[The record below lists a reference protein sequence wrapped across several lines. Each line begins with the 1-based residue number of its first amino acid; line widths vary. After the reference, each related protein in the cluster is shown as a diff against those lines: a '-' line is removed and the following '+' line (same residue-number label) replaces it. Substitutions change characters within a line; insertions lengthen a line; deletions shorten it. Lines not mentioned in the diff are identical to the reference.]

1 MEQVLL
7 GLVIFLGLWA
17 IVTLVYRLLNLKRHG
32 FSLKPFLLIAR
43 SRRIAGK
50 LQAVGSAHSGAWRVV
65 SNVGVFVSGGLTAY
79 AFYFLITSL
88 MARMARPS
96 QPSLYVIVPGVTIG
110 WDVMPYFVVAAT
122 IIITVHEAF
131 HAITFGSERVP
142 IKSFGFFLAAII
154 PGGFVEADEEV
165 FKKSKPLSKMRVY
178 ASGSF
183 SNFLV
188 FLLAIALS
196 ILTISSNPQGV
207 LVLDT
212 QEGYPAHGAL
222 RSWDV
227 IVAIDDRAIRGISDL
242 NAVLSATRPGTEVSV
257 TILRDGELIVLRL
270 RTAPHPI
277 NSSRSYLGVS
287 ISDYHPSTIPWLRG
301 RAYLHWTSTLY
312 WLTILSF
319 SVAMIN
325 MLPIPL
331 LDGFGFVRA
340 LLEGPL
346 KNNKKLIDLITSTLG
361 AFSLFLLVANVGL
374 PIP

>member
-1 MEQVLL
+1 LEQVLL
-7 GLVIFLGLWA
+7 GFVIFSGFWA
-17 IVTLVYRLLNLKRHG
+17 IVTLAYRLLNLKRHG

-50 LQAVGSAHSGAWRVV
+50 LQAIGSANSRAWRVA
-65 SNVGVFVSGGLTAY
+65 SNIGVLVSGGLAAY
-79 AFYFLITSL
+79 GFYFLITSL

-96 QPSLYVIVPGVTIG
+96 HPSLYVIVPGVTIG
-110 WDVMPYFVVAAT
+110 WDAMPYFVVAAT

-142 IKSFGFFLAAII
+142 IKSFGFFLAAIV
-154 PGGFVEADEEV
+154 PGGFVEADEEA
-165 FKKSKPLSKMRVY
+165 FKKSKPLSKIRVY

-188 FLLAIALS
+188 FLLAMALS
-196 ILTISSNPQGV
+196 ILTISSSPQGV
-207 LVLDT
+207 LVLET
-212 QEGYPAHGAL
+212 QEGYPAHGVL

-227 IVAIDDRAIRGISDL
+227 IVAIDNHEIHNIGDL
-242 NAVLSATRPGTEVSV
+242 NVALSTTRPGTEVNV
-257 TILRDGELIVLRL
+257 TILRDGESIVLRL
-270 RTAPHPI
+270 ITASHPG

-287 ISDYHPSTIPWLRG
+287 ISDYRPSTIPWLRG
-301 RAYLHWTSTLY
+301 QAYLHWASTLY

-331 LDGFGFVRA
+331 LDGSGFLRA

-346 KNNKKLIDLITSTLG
+346 KNKKLIDLITNTLG
-361 AFSLFLLVANVGL
+361 ALSLFLLAANVGL

>member
-1 MEQVLL
+1 LEQVLL
-7 GLVIFLGLWA
+7 GFVIFSGFWA
-17 IVTLVYRLLNLKRHG
+17 IVTLAYRLLNLKRHG

-50 LQAVGSAHSGAWRVV
+50 LQAIGSANSRAWRVV
-65 SNVGVFVSGGLTAY
+65 SNIGVLVSGGLAAY
-79 AFYFLITSL
+79 GFYFLITSL

-96 QPSLYVIVPGVTIG
+96 HPSLYVIVPGVTIG
-110 WDVMPYFVVAAT
+110 WDAMPYFVVAAT

-142 IKSFGFFLAAII
+142 IKSFGFFLAAIV
-154 PGGFVEADEEV
+154 PGGFVEADEEA
-165 FKKSKPLSKMRVY
+165 FKKSKPLSKIRVY

-188 FLLAIALS
+188 FLLAMALS
-196 ILTISSNPQGV
+196 ILTISSSPQGV
-207 LVLDT
+207 LVLET
-212 QEGYPAHGAL
+212 QEGYPAHGVL

-227 IVAIDDRAIRGISDL
+227 IVAIDNHEIHNIGDL
-242 NAVLSATRPGTEVSV
+242 NVALSTTRPGTEVNV
-257 TILRDGELIVLRL
+257 TILRDGESIVLRL
-270 RTAPHPI
+270 ITASHPG

-287 ISDYHPSTIPWLRG
+287 ISDYRPSTIPWLRG
-301 RAYLHWTSTLY
+301 QAYLHWASTLY

-331 LDGFGFVRA
+331 LDGSGFLRA

-346 KNNKKLIDLITSTLG
+346 KNKKLIDLITNTLG
-361 AFSLFLLVANVGL
+361 ALSLFLLAANVGL

>member
-7 GLVIFLGLWA
+7 GFVIFSGFWA
-17 IVTLVYRLLNLKRHG
+17 IVTLAYRLLNLKRHG

-50 LQAVGSAHSGAWRVV
+50 LQAIGSANSRAWRVA
-65 SNVGVFVSGGLTAY
+65 SNIGVLVSGGLAAY
-79 AFYFLITSL
+79 GFYFLITSL

-96 QPSLYVIVPGVTIG
+96 HPSLYVIVPGVTIG
-110 WDVMPYFVVAAT
+110 WDAMPYFVVAAT

-142 IKSFGFFLAAII
+142 IKSFGFFLAAIV
-154 PGGFVEADEEV
+154 PGGFVEADEEA
-165 FKKSKPLSKMRVY
+165 FKKSKPLSKIRVY

-188 FLLAIALS
+188 FLLAMALS
-196 ILTISSNPQGV
+196 ILTISSSPQGV
-207 LVLDT
+207 LVLET
-212 QEGYPAHGAL
+212 QEGYPAHGVL

-227 IVAIDDRAIRGISDL
+227 IVAIDNHEIHNIGDL
-242 NAVLSATRPGTEVSV
+242 NVALSTTRPGTEVNV
-257 TILRDGELIVLRL
+257 TILRDGESIVLRL
-270 RTAPHPI
+270 ITASHPG

-287 ISDYHPSTIPWLRG
+287 ISDYRPSTIPWLRG
-301 RAYLHWTSTLY
+301 QAYLHWASTLY

-331 LDGFGFVRA
+331 LDGSGFLRA

-346 KNNKKLIDLITSTLG
+346 KNKKLIDLITNTLG
-361 AFSLFLLVANVGL
+361 ALSLFLLAANVGL

>member
-1 MEQVLL
+1 MEQALL
-7 GLVIFLGLWA
+7 GFVIFSGLWA
-17 IVTLVYRLLNLKRHG
+17 IVTLTYRLLNLKRYG
-32 FSLKPFLLIAR
+32 FSLKPLLLIAR

-50 LQAVGSAHSGAWRVV
+50 LQAIGSANSRAWRVV
-65 SNVGVFVSGGLTAY
+65 SNIGILVSGGLAAY
-79 AFYFLITSL
+79 GFYFLITSL
-88 MARMARPS
+88 LARMARPS
-96 QPSLYVIVPGVTIG
+96 QPSLYIIVPGVTIG
-110 WDVMPYFVVAAT
+110 WDAMPYFVVAAT

-131 HAITFGSERVP
+131 HAITFGSERIP
-142 IKSFGFFLAAII
+142 IKSFGFFLAAIV

-188 FLLAIALS
+188 FLLAMALS
-196 ILTISSNPQGV
+196 ILTISSSPQGV

-212 QEGYPAHGAL
+212 QEGYPAHGVL

-227 IVAIDDRAIRGISDL
+227 IVAIDDHEIRNIGDL
-242 NAVLSATRPGTEVSV
+242 NVVLSATRPGTEVSV

-287 ISDYHPSTIPWLRG
+287 ISDYHPSTIPWLKG
-301 RAYLHWTSTLY
+301 QAYLHWTSALY

-325 MLPIPL
+325 MLPIPF
-331 LDGFGFVRA
+331 LDGSGFVKA

-346 KNNKKLIDLITSTLG
+346 KNNKKLIDLIANALG
-361 AFSLFLLVANVGL
+361 AFSLFLLAANVGL